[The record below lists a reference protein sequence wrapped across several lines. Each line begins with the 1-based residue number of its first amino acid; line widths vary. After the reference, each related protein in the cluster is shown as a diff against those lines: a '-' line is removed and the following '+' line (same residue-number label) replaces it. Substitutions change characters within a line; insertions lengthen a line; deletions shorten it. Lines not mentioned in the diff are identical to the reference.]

1 MSDTAPAPAPVV
13 AKVAGIFSIA
23 SGLVH
28 GVAVGLHADHLT
40 AARTFAV
47 LALVQVVAGLAS
59 LFADGGRVRGL
70 VAVVN
75 VASVVGWA
83 VAKTVGIGFI
93 DGLDTAEAVQTSDL
107 LCAVLAALAVLFAVA
122 PSVSSKLSLGRVSA
136 TALAVIL
143 AVPAMVT
150 AAGHDHGSSTADWP
164 RPYFPGIGIDIDGVA
179 GVSAEQEDRARQLV
193 LDTQRDLMRWSD
205 HRVAV
210 DEGWI
215 SIGDER
221 TGYEHFVNPI
231 KLIDGKFLDTA
242 APESIVYKVYG
253 DTRILVSAM
262 YMANVGTGIDDAELV
277 DYAGPLMQWH
287 IHDNLCWKLGDDM
300 RPFISGITDEGGKCP
315 AGSRRANVQIPMVH
329 VWVVPHPCGPFAAV
343 EGLAEGQA
351 AVPTDERVDICGAH
365 SH

>member
-1 MSDTAPAPAPVV
+1 M
-13 AKVAGIFSIA
+13 
-23 SGLVH
+23 H
-28 GVAVGLHADHLT
+28 GVAVGLHTDHPT

-47 LALVQVVAGLAS
+47 LALVQVVAGLAL
-59 LFADGGRVRGL
+59 LFADGGRTRGL
-70 VAVVN
+70 IAVVN
-75 VASVVGWA
+75 GASVVGWIL
-83 VAKTVGIGFI
+83 AKTVGIGFI
-93 DGLDTAEAVQTSDL
+93 DGLGTSEAVQATDL
-107 LCAVLAALAVLFAVA
+107 LCAILAALAVLFAVA
-122 PSVSSKLSLGRVSA
+122 PRMSAKLNLERLSA
-136 TALAVIL
+136 TALAAIL

-150 AAGHDHGSSTADWP
+150 AAGHDHGSATTEWP

-179 GVSAEQEDRARQLV
+179 GVSAEQEGRARQLV

-221 TGYEHFVNPI
+221 TGYEHFVNPM
-231 KLIDGKFLDTA
+231 KLIDGKFLDAT

-253 DTRILVSAM
+253 KTRILVSAM
-262 YMANVGTGIDDAELV
+262 YMAKIGTGIEDAELI

-343 EGLAEGQA
+343 EGPAEGQA

>member
-1 MSDTAPAPAPVV
+1 MTNAPSERI
-13 AKVAGIFSIA
+13 AGIFSIA
-23 SGLVH
+23 SGVVH
-28 GVAVGLHADHLT
+28 GVAVGLHTEHSA

-47 LALVQVVAGLAS
+47 LAIAQLVAGLVA
-59 LFADGGRVRGL
+59 LFADNRRDRIIV
-70 VAVVN
+70 VAVNTV
-75 VASVVGWA
+75 SVVGWM
-83 VAKTVGIGFI
+83 VAKTSGVGFI
-93 DGLDTAEAVQTSDL
+93 DGLENSEAVQTTDL
-107 LCAVLAALAVLFAVA
+107 LCAALAGLAVLFAAA
-122 PSVSSKLSLGRVSA
+122 PGMSVKLSLERVSA

-150 AAGHDHGSSTADWP
+150 ASGHDHGSSTAEWP
-164 RPYFPGIGIDIDGVA
+164 RPYFPGIGIDIAGVDGV
-179 GVSAEQEDRARQLV
+179 STEQEDRARQLV

-205 HRVAV
+205 HRVAE

-221 TGYEHFVNPI
+221 TGYEHFVNPM
-231 KLIDGKFLDTA
+231 KLIDGKFLDA
-242 APESIVYKVYG
+242 SAPESIVYKVYG

-262 YMANVGTGIDDAELV
+262 YMANIGTAIDDAELV

-300 RPFISGITDEGGKCP
+300 RPFISGITDEGGECP
-315 AGSRRANVQIPMVH
+315 AGSRRADVRIPMVH

-351 AVPTDERVDICGAH
+351 SVPTDERVDVCGAH

>member
-1 MSDTAPAPAPVV
+1 MSDATPEAPAT
-13 AKVAGIFSIA
+13 KVAGIFSVA

-28 GVAVGLHADHLT
+28 GVAVGLHADHP
-40 AARTFAV
+40 ASARTFAV
-47 LALVQVVAGLAS
+47 LALVQVIAGLAS
-59 LFADGGRVRGL
+59 LFVDGRRVRGL
-70 VAVVN
+70 VALVN
-75 VASVVGWA
+75 AASVAGWIMT
-83 VAKTVGIGFI
+83 KTSGIGFI
-93 DGLDTAEAVQTSDL
+93 DGLDTSEAVQATDL
-107 LCAVLAALAVLFAVA
+107 LCAVLAALAVLFSFA
-122 PSVSSKLSLGRVSA
+122 PQLSIRLNLERLSA

-150 AAGHDHGSSTADWP
+150 ASGHDHGSSTAGWP
-164 RPYFPGIGIDIDGVA
+164 RPYFPGIGIDIEGVA
-179 GVSAEQEDRARQLV
+179 GVSTEQEGRARQLV

-221 TGYEHFVNPI
+221 TGYEHFVNPM

-253 DTRILVSAM
+253 ETRILVSAM
-262 YMANVGTGIDDAELV
+262 YMANLGTGIDDAELV
-277 DYAGPLMQWH
+277 EYAGPLMQWH
-287 IHDNLCWKLGDDM
+287 VHENLCWKLGDGM

-315 AGSRRANVQIPMVH
+315 AGSRRANVRIPMVH

-351 AVPTDERVDICGAH
+351 AVPTDERVDICGDH

>member
-1 MSDTAPAPAPVV
+1 MSDVRAVR
-13 AKVAGIFSIA
+13 VAGIFSIA
-23 SGLVH
+23 SGVVH
-28 GVAVGLHADHLT
+28 GVAVGLHTDHPS

-47 LALVQVVAGLAS
+47 LALAQVVVGLAS
-59 LFADGGRVRGL
+59 LFADDRRVRGL
-70 VAVVN
+70 VAAVN
-75 VASVVGWA
+75 AVSVVGWV
-83 VAKTVGIGFI
+83 VAKTSGIGFI
-93 DGLDTAEAVQTSDL
+93 DGLKTSEAVQATDL
-107 LCAVLAALAVLFAVA
+107 LCAVLAALAVMFALA
-122 PSVSSKLSLGRVSA
+122 PGLAVKLSMEHTSA

-150 AAGHDHGSSTADWP
+150 ASGHDHGSAATSWP
-164 RPYFPGIGIDIDGVA
+164 RPYFPGIGVDIGGVA
-179 GVSAEQEDRARQLV
+179 GVSPEQEDRARQLV

-205 HRVAV
+205 HRVAE

-221 TGYEHFVNPI
+221 TGYEHFVNPM
-231 KLIDGKFLDTA
+231 KLIDGKFLDTS

-262 YMANVGTGIDDAELV
+262 YMANIGTAIDDAELV

-300 RPFISGITDEGGKCP
+300 RPFISGITDGNDECP
-315 AGSRRANVQIPMVH
+315 AGSRRADVRIPMVH

-351 AVPTDERVDICGAH
+351 AVPTDQRVDVCGAH

>member
-1 MSDTAPAPAPVV
+1 MSDTDQPRL
-13 AKVAGIFSIA
+13 AGIFSIA

-28 GVAVGLHADHLT
+28 GVAAGLHAEHST
-40 AARTFAV
+40 AARSFAV
-47 LALVQVVAGLAS
+47 LAIAQVVVGLAGL
-59 LFADGGRVRGL
+59 FNGDRRVRVLIAL
-70 VAVVN
+70 VSAV
-75 VASVVGWA
+75 SIGGWI

-93 DGLDTAEAVQTSDL
+93 AGLETVESVQATDL
-107 LCAVLAALAVLFAVA
+107 LCAILAAFALVLALAPRVA
-122 PSVSSKLSLGRVSA
+122 AGLNLERLSA
-136 TALAVIL
+136 TGLATLLV
-143 AVPAMVT
+143 VPAMVT
-150 AAGHDHGSSTADWP
+150 ASGHDHGSDTSAWP
-164 RPYFPGIGIDIDGVA
+164 RPYFPGIGIDIEGVD

-221 TGYEHFVNPI
+221 TGYEHFVKPTT
-231 KLIDGKFLDTA
+231 LIDGKFLDTT

-253 DTRILVSAM
+253 ETRILVSAM
-262 YMANVGTGIDDAELV
+262 YMANLGTTLEDSQLI

-300 RPFISGITDEGGKCP
+300 RPSITGITDEGGKCP
-315 AGSRRANVQIPMVH
+315 TGSRRANVKIPMVH

-351 AVPTDERVDICGAH
+351 AVPTDERVDICGSH

>member
-1 MSDTAPAPAPVV
+1 
-13 AKVAGIFSIA
+13 
-23 SGLVH
+23 VH
-28 GVAVGLHADHLT
+28 GVAVGLHTDHPT

-47 LALVQVVAGLAS
+47 LALVQVVAGLAL
-59 LFADGGRVRGL
+59 LFADGGRTRGL
-70 VAVVN
+70 IAVVN
-75 VASVVGWA
+75 GASVVGWIL
-83 VAKTVGIGFI
+83 AKTVGIGFI
-93 DGLDTAEAVQTSDL
+93 DGLGTSEAVQATDL
-107 LCAVLAALAVLFAVA
+107 LCAILAALAVLFAVA
-122 PSVSSKLSLGRVSA
+122 PRMSAKLNLERLSA
-136 TALAVIL
+136 TALAAIL

-150 AAGHDHGSSTADWP
+150 AAGHDHGSATTEWP

-179 GVSAEQEDRARQLV
+179 GVSAEQEGRARQLV

-221 TGYEHFVNPI
+221 TGYEHFVNPM
-231 KLIDGKFLDTA
+231 KLIDGKFLDAT

-253 DTRILVSAM
+253 KTRILVSAM
-262 YMANVGTGIDDAELV
+262 YMAKIGTGIEDAELI

-343 EGLAEGQA
+343 EGPAEGQA